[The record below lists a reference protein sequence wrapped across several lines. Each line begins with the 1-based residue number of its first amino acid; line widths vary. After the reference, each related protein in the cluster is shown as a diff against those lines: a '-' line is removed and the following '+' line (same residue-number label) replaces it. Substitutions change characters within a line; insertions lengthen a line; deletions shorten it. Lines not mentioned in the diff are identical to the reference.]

1 MPLKNGER
9 VADYT
14 IVGWLGAGPLGDV
27 YLATDPSSPHPV
39 ALKIPSAS
47 NSQDSAFRMR
57 FQKEGSH
64 ALRVAHPNLVR
75 LHDIGEFNGRVWAAR
90 DFVDGRSAAKLI
102 AHRYPQGMPESDV
115 CAIVTAVADAL
126 DHLHEHG
133 YLHRA
138 VKPTNILVTESD
150 DGRRRILL
158 SDFATSRL
166 GTDAPTLEELAYRA
180 PEEAA
185 VGAIDRFTDQYA
197 LAANAFYLLT
207 GAPPPPL
214 ATRPA
219 RVSDHR
225 AELSHLDRLF
235 AKALSPQPD
244 NRFRSC
250 GEFAAELT
258 ALAN

>member
-27 YLATDPSSPHPV
+27 YRATHPTSPHEL
-39 ALKIPSAS
+39 ALKIPFTTT
-47 NSQDSAFRMR
+47 SQDRAFGMR
-57 FQKEGSH
+57 FQREGSV
-64 ALRVAHPNLVR
+64 ALRITHPNLVR
-75 LHDIGEFNGRVWAAR
+75 LHDIGEFDDKVWAAR
-90 DFVDGRSAAKLI
+90 DYVDGTSVAELI
-102 AHRYPQGMPESDV
+102 AQRYPQGMPEREV
-115 CAIVTAVADAL
+115 CAIVNAVADPL
-126 DHLHEHG
+126 DHLHRSG
-133 YLHRA
+133 CLHRG
-138 VKPTNILVTESD
+138 VKPTNILATSQ
-150 DGRRRILL
+150 RRILL
-158 SDFATSRL
+158 SDF
-166 GTDAPTLEELAYRA
+166 GTGSQLSNDGPTLAALPYLAPELAT
-180 PEEAA
+180 
-185 VGAIDRFTDQYA
+185 GADGPLADQYA

-244 NRFRSC
+244 SRFRSC